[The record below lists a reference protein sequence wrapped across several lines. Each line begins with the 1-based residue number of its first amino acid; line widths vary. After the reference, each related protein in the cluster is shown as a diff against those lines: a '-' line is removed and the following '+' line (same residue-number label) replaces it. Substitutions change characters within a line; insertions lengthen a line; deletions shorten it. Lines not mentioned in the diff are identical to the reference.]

1 MARLFITGPGEETR
15 IFELTTPI
23 VNLGRAESSDLVL
36 DHPSVSRHHAR
47 LILGPGGLATVSDL
61 GSLNGLVVNDQPVRE
76 RRLRDQ
82 DRISIGAYEL
92 RYDASPE
99 PDLEIATDPAVT
111 ARVAEMLAPRPP
123 APLPREPES
132 HVAGLENE
140 NRLLRL
146 LLQVD
151 NAVGSAAEPNATV
164 QRVMGLVF
172 QMENVERGFVL
183 LSDEPR
189 GFKPALLL
197 YRDPKSQLP
206 AAADPSTIVLSRK
219 VIERVTRERQP
230 LLIRN
235 VTQDADFRDSESLR
249 LVGVRSAMC
258 APLVVR
264 DRLLGIFYVD
274 CLSKPLAFDREQLEI
289 FAVIAAETAVRLDN
303 ACAYEELS
311 RQALE
316 RRALERFLSPS
327 VVDRILADPSGLRLG
342 GENQTATILFC
353 DLRDFTRLAEK
364 TAPEELV
371 ERLNEFFSA
380 MTEVVFS
387 NTGTL
392 DKYLG
397 DGMMALFG
405 APLPRP
411 DDAQRAVKTAIE
423 MQLALARLN
432 RAWEARGLEPME
444 MGIGISTGE
453 VTAGNVGSAQRMD
466 YTVIGDA
473 VNVAARLCSSAA
485 SGQILASEA
494 TFRSLDESFAS
505 NACAPIPIKGHA
517 APVAVYEILWHATG
531 PG

>member
-1 MARLFITGPGEETR
+1 MARLLITGPGEETR
-15 IFELTTPI
+15 IFELATPI

-47 LILGPGGLATVSDL
+47 LILGPGGLATVGDL
-61 GSLNGLVVNDQPVRE
+61 GSLNGLLVNDQPVRE
-76 RRLRDQ
+76 RPLRDQ

-92 RYDASPE
+92 RYDVSPE
-99 PDLEIATDPAVT
+99 PALEIATDPEVT
-111 ARVAEMLAPRPP
+111 ARVAELLAPRAP
-123 APLPREPES
+123 APPRPEPQLASLES
-132 HVAGLENE
+132 E

-151 NAVGSAAEPNATV
+151 NAVSLAADSETV
-164 QRVMGLVF
+164 VRRVMELVF
-172 QMENVERGFVL
+172 QMEHVERGFVML
-183 LSDEPR
+183 ADKQR

-197 YRDPKSQLP
+197 YRNPKSRLP
-206 AAADPSTIVLSRK
+206 AAADPSTVVLSRK

-235 VTQDADFRDSESLR
+235 VTQDAAFRDSESLR
-249 LVGVRSAMC
+249 LSGARSAMC

-274 CLSKPLAFDREQLEI
+274 CLSKPLAFDHDQLEI

-303 ACAYEELS
+303 AGAHEELS

-327 VVDRILADPSGLRLG
+327 VVDRILADPGGLRLG

-371 ERLNEFFSA
+371 ERLNEFFSE

-387 NTGTL
+387 NSGTL

-411 DDAQRAVKTAIE
+411 DDAKRAVTTAIE

-432 RAWEARGLEPME
+432 GAWEARGLEPME

-494 TFRSLDESFAS
+494 TFRSVDESFAS
-505 NACAPIPIKGHA
+505 NARAPISIKGHA
-517 APVAVYEILWHATG
+517 APVEVYEIPWHG
-531 PG
+531 